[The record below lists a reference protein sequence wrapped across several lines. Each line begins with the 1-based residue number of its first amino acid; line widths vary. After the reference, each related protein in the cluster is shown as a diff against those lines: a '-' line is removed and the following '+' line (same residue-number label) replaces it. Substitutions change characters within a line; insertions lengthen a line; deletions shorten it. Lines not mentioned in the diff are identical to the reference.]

1 MVASWLRPSKAVRL
15 YSIFTLSLSF
25 FFKAIYTAEAS
36 RELQVISLFHVRQ
49 HKIKQKD
56 KDGDQV
62 VGVTVAFTVTKW
74 SNRTRW
80 LVKVF
85 TSKILKLS
93 SQFRRD
99 TQLLA

>member
-15 YSIFTLSLSF
+15 YSIFTLSLF
-25 FFKAIYTAEAS
+25 YFKAIYTAEAS
-36 RELQVISLFHVRQ
+36 REPLVISLFHVRQ

-56 KDGDQV
+56 KDGDQA
-62 VGVTVAFTVTKW
+62 VGVTAVFTVTKW

-85 TSKILKLS
+85 TSRILNLS